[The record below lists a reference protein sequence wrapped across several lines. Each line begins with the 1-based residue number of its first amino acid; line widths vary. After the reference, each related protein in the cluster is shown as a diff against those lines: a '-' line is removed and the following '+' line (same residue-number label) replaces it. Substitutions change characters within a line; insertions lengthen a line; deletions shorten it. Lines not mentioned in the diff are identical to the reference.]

1 MLEVLSF
8 LLIGCFAG
16 ILAGLLGLG
25 GGLVIVPLL
34 VVILSLQDFPAD
46 QVMRVAVATSL
57 GTIMLTALSS
67 AYAHHR
73 QDAIQWSVVFRLGAG
88 LLLGAFCSTYL
99 VDLFHQG
106 ILKALFVC
114 FELFVA
120 YQLYAG
126 LKAKPN
132 RALPSTFPLIG
143 AGGAFGVMSGLIG
156 IGGGTLVVPFLVWCQ
171 VGIRQAVAISS
182 ACGFFI
188 ALGAIVGFVFF
199 VRPDT
204 TLPDGSLG
212 YLYMPALLL
221 IGFASVLTAPL
232 GARIAHNI
240 STDKLRKLFSWVLVV
255 MVIMLL
261 LA

>member
-25 GGLVIVPLL
+25 GGLVVVPLL
-34 VVILSLQDFPAD
+34 AVILTLQDFPAD

-73 QDAIQWSVVFRLGAG
+73 QDVIQWSVVFRLGVG
-88 LLLGAFCSTYL
+88 LLLGAFFSTYL

-106 ILKALFVC
+106 VLKALFVC

-126 LKAKPN
+126 LKPKPN
-132 RALPSTFPLIG
+132 RVLPSTFPLIG
-143 AGGAFGVMSGLIG
+143 AGGVFGMMSGLIG
-156 IGGGTLVVPFLVWCQ
+156 IGGGTLVELTGGGC
-171 VGIRQAVAISS
+171 
-182 ACGFFI
+182 
-188 ALGAIVGFVFF
+188 
-199 VRPDT
+199 
-204 TLPDGSLG
+204 
-212 YLYMPALLL
+212 LYQLL
-221 IGFASVLTAPL
+221 S
-232 GARIAHNI
+232 
-240 STDKLRKLFSWVLVV
+240 
-255 MVIMLL
+255 
-261 LA
+261 